1 MLIRKPTPRTVA
13 ILRSTA
19 GGPSS
24 PILRRSHDMCMSSV
38 FDPRSS
44 TSPPHLTKDRI
55 ARDHFPP
62 GVLEEDPQ
70 KLVFLVGQ
78 GDFGA
83 VDEYA
88 SCRGLEPDATDLDD
102 RVLAATVATQEC
114 SHTCHQLGETKRLA
128 DVVVGARVQPDHE
141 VDFVGP
147 GGQHQHGERGAMR
160 TNLSAD
166 LEAVHARKA
175 EIENQ
180 QVEITFERLLQRS
193 GSGRFD
199 RHRIPFT
206 PPQGAGKGVQQWP
219 RRLRLAI
226 RQSHEQTTD
235 NTPLHVDYQP
245 FRSFGSSFSPDG
257 HCGACDGGCCMESKT
272 W

>member
-1 MLIRKPTPRTVA
+1 M
-13 ILRSTA
+13 
-19 GGPSS
+19 
-24 PILRRSHDMCMSSV
+24 
-38 FDPRSS
+38 
-44 TSPPHLTKDRI
+44 
-55 ARDHFPP
+55 
-62 GVLEEDPQ
+62 LEEDPQ

-206 PPQGAGKGVQQWP
+206 PQGAGKGCSNGLV
-219 RRLRLAI
+219 
-226 RQSHEQTTD
+226 
-235 NTPLHVDYQP
+235 V
-245 FRSFGSSFSPDG
+245 FG
-257 HCGACDGGCCMESKT
+257 
-272 W
+272 